1 MNNYRYSKLN
11 EEEIP
16 LEDAPSSAGQI
27 LSRQEQIIQEQDEEL
42 ELVGNSVR
50 TLRGMSSMIG
60 DELDQQSIML
70 DDLGQE
76 MEYAETRLDTAM
88 KKMAKL
94 THLEDE
100 SSQCKMIM
108 VLSALLFFLIFVLIL

>member
-1 MNNYRYSKLN
+1 M
-11 EEEIP
+11 
-16 LEDAPSSAGQI
+16 PSSAGQL
-27 LSRQEQIIQEQDEEL
+27 LSRQEQIINEQDEEL
-42 ELVGNSVR
+42 EMVGNSVR